1 MTAAQLKLL
10 LFAIFI
16 GFSFFSWLF
25 KQIAKKRA
33 EAEQQR
39 RMRAMHLQE
48 LRTGRSE
55 DPMAA
60 GHGSGFEQP
69 MLSASAG
76 SSAPP
81 ASPLDERQR
90 KLAEL
95 RRRAAQRSGASQPA
109 SSTPSA
115 QVLAPQGS
123 GLGSGPGSGQGVIV
137 LPGGVTIRVNA
148 PQSGQVIATQ
158 PAQRQA
164 GRTAGGQPSQQNR
177 QPKQAKQQNRPPKL
191 TPEQLAQQQRQQ
203 AMARQPV
210 PRPPV
215 SRLPVSDTPDMEE
228 TRRLNADTDAP
239 TVTSR
244 PGRKSPVRNLA
255 NLSERDLRTAFV
267 LTQVFGQPKCMQ

>member
-48 LRTGRSE
+48 LRTGRS
-55 DPMAA
+55 DDSMAA

-115 QVLAPQGS
+115 QVLAPQA
-123 GLGSGPGSGQGVIV
+123 SGQGVIV

-148 PQSGQVIATQ
+148 PQGGQVAATQ
-158 PAQRQA
+158 PASGMA
-164 GRTAGGQPSQQNR
+164 GRMAGAQPSQPNR
-177 QPKQAKQQNRPPKL
+177 KPKQPKQQKQPRL
-191 TPEQLAQQQRQQ
+191 SPEQLAQQQRQQ

-210 PRPPV
+210 PRPPA
-215 SRLPVSDTPDMEE
+215 SRLPVSDTPDLEE